1 MKTLHAALAVAASC
15 ALAPAAYGQSYPA
28 RPVHVIIPIT
38 AGTATDI
45 VGRVVTQKL
54 SDFWGRQ
61 VVVEN
66 RAGAGTSIGTAA
78 VAKAAPDG
86 YTLLINSS
94 AHTVNPAIYAKL
106 PYDTL
111 RDFIDVAPLVGA
123 PNVLVVNP
131 SSNIRTVAD
140 FIAAAKARPGEI
152 NVGSAGVGT
161 GTHLNLE
168 KFKLMAGI
176 NVTHIPYKGT
186 PEVVSDIMGDRV
198 TSYFAPIAAAI
209 TLIQGGKLRAVAVSS
224 ARRSSQL
231 PDVPT
236 IAESGVPGFDF
247 TLWFGLW
254 VPAGTPADIVN
265 KLAADTARALAQ
277 SDVREQLAK
286 LGNDPMSMTPAQFS
300 QYVRSEIEDSMRI
313 VKAAGIEPQ

>member
-1 MKTLHAALAVAASC
+1 MKIVYAALVASC
-15 ALAPAAYGQSYPA
+15 ALAPAAHAQDYPTRA
-28 RPVHVIIPIT
+28 VHVIIPIT

-45 VGRVVTQKL
+45 VGRLVVQKL
-54 SDFWGRQ
+54 SEFWGRQ
-61 VVVEN
+61 GVVEN

-78 VAKAAPDG
+78 VAKAAADG
-86 YTLLINSS
+86 YTLLVNSS
-94 AHTVNPAIYAKL
+94 AHAVNPAIYAKL

-111 RDFIDVAPLVGA
+111 KDFINVAPLAGA

-131 SSNIRTVAD
+131 SSSIKSVAD
-140 FIAAAKARPGEI
+140 FIAAAKARPGQI
-152 NVGSAGVGT
+152 NFASAGIGT

-176 NVTHIPYKGT
+176 NLMHIPYKGT
-186 PEVVSDIMGDRV
+186 PEVVSDIIGDRV

-209 TLIQGGKLRAVAVSS
+209 SLIQGGKLRAVAVSS
-224 ARRSSQL
+224 ARRSSLL

-254 VPAGTPADIVN
+254 APTGTPADIVD
-265 KLAADTARALAQ
+265 KLARDTARALAQ
-277 SDVREQLAK
+277 NDVREQLAK

-300 QYVRSEIEDSMRI
+300 QFVRSEIDDSVRI